1 MNAKNVSEF
10 EYKKI
15 HYTPFLKKILIL
27 NFSNTTSWYWFM
39 RETSLIS
46 HTILFKNKDFDQMFL
61 KVIVSSVLSGIKGL
75 IVLSP
80 EKHVSWVTGICIIH
94 RNPLTFLTVSIQMSA
109 SCNCFL
115 PLKKCPLL
123 LVFTRFSED
132 FGNAGR
138 FRLFNLQSFQI
149 EFFPLIL
156 GNRYNLVH
164 VGLVWLLKISQ
175 RIQITSNILFYY
187 RKAWKNL
194 TKLRKPYIRVFAC
207 HKICEKLP

>member
-1 MNAKNVSEF
+1 M
-10 EYKKI
+10 
-15 HYTPFLKKILIL
+15 
-27 NFSNTTSWYWFM
+27 
-39 RETSLIS
+39 
-46 HTILFKNKDFDQMFL
+46 
-61 KVIVSSVLSGIKGL
+61 
-75 IVLSP
+75 LSP
-80 EKHVSWVTGICIIH
+80 EKHVSWVKGICIIH

-149 EFFPLIL
+149 EFLPLIL

-164 VGLVWLLKISQ
+164 VGLVWLLKTSQ

-194 TKLRKPYIRVFAC
+194 TKLRKPYIRVFRVSQNLW
-207 HKICEKLP
+207 KTSLICVSLFAILKFPIANNIRYNFCI